1 MPKAARTRD
10 TAMPEYAA
18 EDFAQA
24 ELATHDALGMGGH
37 GVALRVGLRHTL
49 PWLTVLR
56 FGKKDWATDEDMARE
71 GWTPVT
77 TGRPPLTLDDLE
89 DAYEAAEIADESRHI
104 RDGDVLIYA
113 QRGGYTVQR
122 APAAYVGAWP
132 RDIRIL
138 SRAPREP
145 WQDLADD
152 LADHSALM
160 DECAIE
166 SSAKAL
172 HAAGW
177 RKGGDRS

>member
-1 MPKAARTRD
+1 MN
-10 TAMPEYAA
+10 EYTA

-24 ELATHDALGMGGH
+24 ELAILGRR
-37 GVALRVGLRHTL
+37 GVARRERSLYPL
-49 PWLTVLR
+49 PWMTALQY
-56 FGKKDWATDEDMARE
+56 GKKDWATDEDMARE

-104 RDGDVLIYA
+104 RDGDVLICA